1 MCLDII
7 GLRSGGTGYARE
19 RQTGDILIQEN
30 PLIKSDNERKSRI
43 WATLCHLTA
52 LLGLIGIPFG
62 HILGP
67 FVIWL
72 LKRNEYTFVNEQGKE
87 SLNFQISMTI
97 YTLIAALLIIIKIG
111 FFLVFGLVTANL
123 IFVII
128 ASIKVSNGEHYQYPF
143 KIRII
148 K

>member
-1 MCLDII
+1 M
-7 GLRSGGTGYARE
+7 
-19 RQTGDILIQEN
+19 QEN
-30 PLIKSDNERKSRI
+30 PLVKSDNEKKSRI

-52 LLGLIGIPFG
+52 LLGLIGLPFG

-67 FVIWL
+67 FVVWL
-72 LKRNEYTFVNEQGKE
+72 LKRNEYSFVNEQGKE
-87 SLNFQISMTI
+87 SLNFQITMTI
-97 YTLIAALLIIIKIG
+97 FTAIAVLLIFIKIG
-111 FFLVFGLVTANL
+111 FLLIFGLVTVNL
-123 IFVII
+123 ILVII

>member
-1 MCLDII
+1 M
-7 GLRSGGTGYARE
+7 
-19 RQTGDILIQEN
+19 QEN
-30 PLIKSDNERKSRI
+30 PLVKSDNERKSRI

-72 LKRNEYTFVNEQGKE
+72 LKKNEYPFVNEQGKE
-87 SLNFQISMTI
+87 SLNFQLTMTI
-97 YTLIAALLIIIKIG
+97 FTAIAILLIFIKIG
-111 FFLVFGLVTANL
+111 FFLIFGLVMVNL
-123 IFVII
+123 ILVII